1 MKMTEEYMNELRESR
16 AARNQFFSNA
26 IAKQNDEGTY
36 SVRYAKKNL
45 TFSCNV
51 LAGLDFCNRRCE
63 QCKLQIAHENAIAE
77 IRAGLRKPS
86 LKSTDSRE
94 VSISIRKDGSIRIT
108 QTLR

>member
-1 MKMTEEYMNELRESR
+1 MKMTEAYMNELRESR

-26 IAKQNDEGTY
+26 IAKQNSPTTY
-36 SVRYAKKNL
+36 KASYAKKNL
-45 TFSCNV
+45 DFSCEV
-51 LAGLDFCNRRCE
+51 LASLGFCNRDCD
-63 QCKLQIAHENAIAE
+63 QCKLQMAFENALVE